1 MHVASPLRKLLI
13 ALAVCPALG
22 ATTASTLVFGISG
35 AAASVVQDAARA
47 PRTEPEQSRQRWV
60 SIDGT
65 ELPFESTEELLEF
78 MRTAPVIESVYIV
91 VGINGIDRVVLEK
104 DGIRVRG
111 GWRDVD
117 VRRENQRVG
126 GEFYLVFRD
135 SYIFERAAYEMALML
150 GIDNVPPTIL
160 RRIGQTDG
168 SLQLWVENLRGAGD
182 GAFKPKS
189 IQEWT
194 QQLWTMNLFDALVYN
209 VDRNSGNL
217 LVDGDDKLWLID
229 CGRCFQIKSQLLEIE
244 SVTRVSRRIWENIR
258 AIDPEEMSRK
268 LTPFLESQQ
277 TVALRARLEKLIE
290 YVQRMIDERGEDSV
304 LF

>member
-1 MHVASPLRKLLI
+1 MHGTSPLRKQLI
-13 ALAVCPALG
+13 ALAVSLALG
-22 ATTASTLVFGISG
+22 ATTASTLVFGNSG
-35 AAASVVQDAARA
+35 AAAAAVQDAAVA
-47 PRTEPEQSRQRWV
+47 PRAEPEQSRQRWV
-60 SIDGT
+60 SSDGT
-65 ELPFESTEELLEF
+65 ELPFENTEELLEF
-78 MRTAPVIESVYIV
+78 MRTAPVTESVHID

-117 VRRENQRVG
+117 VRKEGQRVG

-150 GIDNVPPTIL
+150 GIDSVPPTIL
-160 RRIGQTDG
+160 RHIGGTDG
-168 SLQLWVENLRGAGD
+168 SLQLWIENLRTAD
-182 GAFKPKS
+182 GEFKPKS
-189 IQEWT
+189 IQEWIR
-194 QQLWTMNLFDALVYN
+194 QIWTMNLFDALVYN

-229 CGRCFQIKSQLLEIE
+229 CGRCFQIKSQLLKVEL
-244 SVTRVSRRIWENIR
+244 VTRVNRRIWENIQ

-268 LTPFLESQQ
+268 LTPFLEGPQV
-277 TVALRARLEKLIE
+277 VAQRARLEKLIE